1 MSGLDERELLIRV
14 FLRLRQREF
23 DLGVGDLRDA
33 LRLLDGEWPLDGLA
47 ELRQDMRRLWC
58 HSWEQERAFDE
69 VWDEEERV
77 ETTTEPPLKD
87 LHAPPPLPKSNLR
100 PQEVAPQPY
109 SALGE
114 APVEQ
119 SREAVVSTLPIKMPD
134 RQGSRAELSVRWPL
148 TLRAMAYGWQ
158 YLRRMRADG
167 SLTVVD
173 MEATITRTARQG
185 FFTAPVYRRKLRHH
199 GRVVLLIDRRGS
211 MTPFHSLTDDLLV
224 MARQAPTLE
233 QAQVFYFHDVVSG
246 TLYADPLLNELLAP
260 EECLQVCGPGASLL
274 VVSDAGAA
282 RGNLD
287 SDRVLATV
295 EMIAAL
301 RRHTPLLA
309 WLNPM
314 PPSRWIRTSAQLIR
328 HLAPMFHL
336 DQDGLTDAIKAVRG
350 KHSGGRAMR

>member
-23 DLGVGDLRDA
+23 DLGVNDLRDA
-33 LRLLDGEWPLDGLA
+33 LRLLDGAWPFDHLA

-58 HSWEQERAFDE
+58 RSWEQEHAFNE

-77 ETTTEPPLKD
+77 ETLAEPPPEVLP
-87 LHAPPPLPKSNLR
+87 APPLPDSNLR
-100 PQEVAPQPY
+100 PQEATQQPRQ
-109 SALGE
+109 SPGE
-114 APVEQ
+114 APDAQ
-119 SREAVVSTLPIKMPD
+119 PREVTVSTLPIKMPD
-134 RQGSRAELSVRWPL
+134 RQGGRAELSVRWPL
-148 TLRAMAYGWQ
+148 TPRAMAYGWQ
-158 YLRRMRADG
+158 YLKRMRADG

-173 MEATITRTARQG
+173 MEATIARIARHG
-185 FFTAPVYRRKLRHH
+185 YFTAPVYRRKLRHH

-211 MTPFHSLTDDLLV
+211 MAPFHQLTDDLL
-224 MARQAPTLE
+224 MTARRAPTIE
-233 QAQVFYFHDVVSG
+233 QAQAFFFHDVMSG
-246 TLYADPLLNELLAP
+246 TLYADPLLNEPLTP
-260 EECLQVCGPGASLL
+260 EECLRDCVPGTGLL
-274 VVSDAGAA
+274 VVSDAGSA

-301 RRHTPLLA
+301 RRHTPRLA

-328 HLAPMFHL
+328 RLAPMFHL
-336 DQDGLTDAIKAVRG
+336 DQDGLTDAVKAVRG
-350 KHSGGRAMR
+350 KHSSGLRRQ